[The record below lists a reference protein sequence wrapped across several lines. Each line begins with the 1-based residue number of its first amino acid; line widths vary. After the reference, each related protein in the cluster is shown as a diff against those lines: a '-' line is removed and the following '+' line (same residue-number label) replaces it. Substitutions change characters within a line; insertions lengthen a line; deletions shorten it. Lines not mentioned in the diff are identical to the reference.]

1 MNQQIDEMISPEE
14 ISVDSFDVKDS
25 LNSRFWNEEQQ
36 LDIHIRRALLVIA
49 KDFIDEYNLGEY
61 VIDDIIITG
70 SLANYNWNEEFSDVD
85 LHIIMDTT
93 QLSEDPSLAKSI
105 SDAMRNLWNKTH
117 TDISVGGFPVELYI
131 QDTHE
136 PHKSSGVY
144 SLLDGEWKTSPS
156 LDKLSG
162 EIEEDEIKT
171 RVAEYMNIID
181 EIEKVYNKIEPL
193 KMYHICSKL
202 MDKIKAERTSGLARL
217 SNDDAAELTTG
228 NLIFK
233 SLRRS
238 GHIEKLIDIKR
249 RCFDRARSIK

>member
-1 MNQQIDEMISPEE
+1 MNQIDEMISPEE
-14 ISVDSFDVKDS
+14 ISVDSFEVKDS
-25 LNSRFWNEEQQ
+25 LNPRFWNNDKH
-36 LDIHIRRALLVIA
+36 LDVHIRRALLVIA

-61 VIDDIIITG
+61 EIDDIIMTG
-70 SLANYNWNEEFSDVD
+70 SLANYNWSEEFSDVD

-105 SDAMRNLWNKTH
+105 SDAMKNMWNKTH

-144 SLLDGEWKTSPS
+144 SLLYDEWRTFPS

-171 RVAEYMNIID
+171 RTAEYMNLID
-181 EIEKVYNKIEPL
+181 EIEMLYNDIDPL
-193 KMYHICSKL
+193 KMYHICAKL
-202 MDKIKAERTSGLARL
+202 MDKIKAERTSGFT
-217 SNDDAAELTTG
+217 NDDDAAELTTG

>member
-1 MNQQIDEMISPEE
+1 MMNQIDEMISPEE
-14 ISVDSFDVKDS
+14 ISVDSFEIKDT
-25 LNSRFWNEEQQ
+25 LNPRFWNDEQH

-61 VIDDIIITG
+61 AIDDIIMTG
-70 SLANYNWNEEFSDVD
+70 SLANYNWSEEFSDID
-85 LHIIMDTT
+85 LHIVMDTT

-105 SDAMRNLWNKTH
+105 SDAMRNVWNKTH

-131 QDTHE
+131 QDSHE

-144 SLLDGEWKTSPS
+144 SLLNDEWKTSPS

-162 EIEEDEIKT
+162 EIEEDKIKT
-171 RVAEYMNIID
+171 RAAEYMNLID
-181 EIEKVYNKIEPL
+181 EIEIRYNNIDPL

-202 MDKIKAERTSGLARL
+202 MDKIKSERASGL
-217 SNDDAAELTTG
+217 SNDDAGELTTG

-238 GHIEKLIDIKR
+238 GYIEKLIDIKR

>member
-1 MNQQIDEMISPEE
+1 MMNQIDEMISPEE
-14 ISVDSFDVKDS
+14 INVDSFEVKDS
-25 LNSRFWNEEQQ
+25 LHPRFWNDEQH
-36 LDIHIRRALLVIA
+36 LDMHVRRALLVIA

-61 VIDDIIITG
+61 VIDDIIMTG
-70 SLANYNWNEEFSDVD
+70 SLANYNWSEEFSDID

-105 SDAMRNLWNKTH
+105 SDAMRNVWNKTH

-144 SLLDGEWKTSPS
+144 SLLDDEWKTSPS

-171 RVAEYMNIID
+171 RAAEYMNLID
-181 EIEKVYNKIEPL
+181 KIEMMYNDIDPL
-193 KMYHICSKL
+193 QMYHCCAKL
-202 MDKIKAERTSGLARL
+202 LDKIKAERASGLT
-217 SNDDAAELTTG
+217 NDDAAELTTG

>member
-1 MNQQIDEMISPEE
+1 MMNQIDEMISPEE
-14 ISVDSFDVKDS
+14 INVDSFEVKDS
-25 LNSRFWNEEQQ
+25 LHPRFWNDEQH
-36 LDIHIRRALLVIA
+36 LDMHIRRALLVIA

-61 VIDDIIITG
+61 VIDDIIMTG
-70 SLANYNWNEEFSDVD
+70 SLANYNWSEEFSDID

-93 QLSEDPSLAKSI
+93 QLSEDLSLAKSI
-105 SDAMRNLWNKTH
+105 SDAMRNVWNKTH

-144 SLLDGEWKTSPS
+144 SLLDDEWKTSPS

-171 RVAEYMNIID
+171 RVAEYMNLID
-181 EIEKVYNKIEPL
+181 KIEMMYNDIDPL
-193 KMYHICSKL
+193 QMYHCCAKL
-202 MDKIKAERTSGLARL
+202 LDKIKAERASGLT
-217 SNDDAAELTTG
+217 NDDAAELTTG

>member
-1 MNQQIDEMISPEE
+1 MMNQIDEIISPEE
-14 ISVDSFDVKDS
+14 INVDSFEVKDS
-25 LNSRFWNEEQQ
+25 LHPRFWNDEQH
-36 LDIHIRRALLVIA
+36 LDMHIRRALLVIA

-61 VIDDIIITG
+61 VIDDIIMTG
-70 SLANYNWNEEFSDVD
+70 SLANYNWSEEFSDID

-105 SDAMRNLWNKTH
+105 SDAMRNVWNKTH

-144 SLLDGEWKTSPS
+144 SLLDDEWKTSPS

-171 RVAEYMNIID
+171 RAAEYMNLID
-181 EIEKVYNKIEPL
+181 KIEMMYNDIDPL
-193 KMYHICSKL
+193 QMYHCCAKL
-202 MDKIKAERTSGLARL
+202 LDKIKAERASGLT
-217 SNDDAAELTTG
+217 NDDAAELTTG

>member
-1 MNQQIDEMISPEE
+1 MMNQIDEMISPEE
-14 ISVDSFDVKDS
+14 INVDSFEVKDS
-25 LNSRFWNEEQQ
+25 LHPRFWNDEQH
-36 LDIHIRRALLVIA
+36 LDMHIRRALLVIA

-61 VIDDIIITG
+61 VIDDIIMTG
-70 SLANYNWNEEFSDVD
+70 SLANYNWSEEFSDLD

-105 SDAMRNLWNKTH
+105 SDAMRNVWNKTH

-144 SLLDGEWKTSPS
+144 SLLDDEWKTSPS

-171 RVAEYMNIID
+171 RAAEYMNLID
-181 EIEKVYNKIEPL
+181 KIEMMYNDIDPL
-193 KMYHICSKL
+193 QMYHCCAKL
-202 MDKIKAERTSGLARL
+202 LDKIKAERASGLT
-217 SNDDAAELTTG
+217 NDDAAELTTG

>member
-1 MNQQIDEMISPEE
+1 MMNQIDEMISPEE
-14 ISVDSFDVKDS
+14 INVDSFEVKDS
-25 LNSRFWNEEQQ
+25 LHPRFWNDEQH
-36 LDIHIRRALLVIA
+36 LDMHIRRALLVIA

-61 VIDDIIITG
+61 VIDDIIMTG
-70 SLANYNWNEEFSDVD
+70 SLANYNWSEEFSDID
-85 LHIIMDTT
+85 LHIVMDTT

-105 SDAMRNLWNKTH
+105 SDAMRNVWNKTH

-144 SLLDGEWKTSPS
+144 SLLDDEWKTSPS

-171 RVAEYMNIID
+171 RAAEYMNLID
-181 EIEKVYNKIEPL
+181 KIEMMYNDIDPL
-193 KMYHICSKL
+193 QMYHCCAKL
-202 MDKIKAERTSGLARL
+202 LDKIKAERASGLT
-217 SNDDAAELTTG
+217 NDDAAELTTG

>member
-1 MNQQIDEMISPEE
+1 MMNQIDEIISPEE
-14 ISVDSFDVKDS
+14 ISVDSFEVKDS
-25 LNSRFWNEEQQ
+25 LNPRFWNDEQH

-61 VIDDIIITG
+61 VIDDIIMTG
-70 SLANYNWNEEFSDVD
+70 SLANYNWSEEFSDID
-85 LHIIMDTT
+85 LHIVMDTT

-105 SDAMRNLWNKTH
+105 SDAMRNVWNKTH

-131 QDTHE
+131 QDSHE

-144 SLLDGEWKTSPS
+144 SLLNDEWKTSPS

-171 RVAEYMNIID
+171 RAAEYMNLID
-181 EIEKVYNKIEPL
+181 EIEIRYNNIDPL

-202 MDKIKAERTSGLARL
+202 MDKIKSERASGL
-217 SNDDAAELTTG
+217 SNDDAGELTTG

>member
-61 VIDDIIITG
+61 VIDDIILTG
-70 SLANYNWNEEFSDVD
+70 SLANYNWSEEFSDID

-136 PHKSSGVY
+136 HHKSSGVY

-171 RVAEYMNIID
+171 RAAEYMNIID

-202 MDKIKAERTSGLARL
+202 MDKIKSERSSGL
-217 SNDDAAELTTG
+217 NNNDAAELTTG

-249 RCFDRARSIK
+249 RCFDKARSIK

>member
-1 MNQQIDEMISPEE
+1 MMNQIDEMISPEE
-14 ISVDSFDVKDS
+14 INVDSFEVKDS
-25 LNSRFWNEEQQ
+25 LHPRFWNDEQH
-36 LDIHIRRALLVIA
+36 LDMHIRRALLVIA

-61 VIDDIIITG
+61 VIDDIIMTG
-70 SLANYNWNEEFSDVD
+70 SLANYNWSEEFSDID

-105 SDAMRNLWNKTH
+105 SDAMRNVWNKTH

-136 PHKSSGVY
+136 PHKASGVY
-144 SLLDGEWKTSPS
+144 SLLDDEWKTSPS

-171 RVAEYMNIID
+171 RAAEYMNLID
-181 EIEKVYNKIEPL
+181 KIEMMYNDIDPL
-193 KMYHICSKL
+193 QMYHCCAKL
-202 MDKIKAERTSGLARL
+202 LDKIKAERASGLT
-217 SNDDAAELTTG
+217 NDDAAELTTG

-238 GHIEKLIDIKR
+238 GYIEKLIDIKR

>member
-1 MNQQIDEMISPEE
+1 MNQIDEMISPEE
-14 ISVDSFDVKDS
+14 INVDSFEVKDS
-25 LNSRFWNEEQQ
+25 LHPRFWNDEQH
-36 LDIHIRRALLVIA
+36 LDMHIRRALLVIA

-61 VIDDIIITG
+61 VIDDIIMTG
-70 SLANYNWNEEFSDVD
+70 SLANYNWSEEFSDID

-105 SDAMRNLWNKTH
+105 SDAMRNVWNKTH

-144 SLLDGEWKTSPS
+144 SLLDDEWKTSPS

-171 RVAEYMNIID
+171 RAAEYMNLID
-181 EIEKVYNKIEPL
+181 KIEMMYNDIDPL
-193 KMYHICSKL
+193 QMYHCCAKL
-202 MDKIKAERTSGLARL
+202 LDKIKAERASGLT
-217 SNDDAAELTTG
+217 NDDAAELTTG

>member
-1 MNQQIDEMISPEE
+1 MMNQIDEMISPEE
-14 ISVDSFDVKDS
+14 INVDSFEVKDS
-25 LNSRFWNEEQQ
+25 LHPRFWNDEQH
-36 LDIHIRRALLVIA
+36 LDVHIRRALLVIA

-61 VIDDIIITG
+61 VIDDIIMTG
-70 SLANYNWNEEFSDVD
+70 SLANYNWSEEFSDID

-105 SDAMRNLWNKTH
+105 SDAMRNVWNKTH

-144 SLLDGEWKTSPS
+144 SLLDDEWKTSPS

-171 RVAEYMNIID
+171 RAAEYMNLID
-181 EIEKVYNKIEPL
+181 KIEMMYNDIDPL
-193 KMYHICSKL
+193 QMYHCCAKL
-202 MDKIKAERTSGLARL
+202 MDKIKAERASGLTK
-217 SNDDAAELTTG
+217 DDATELTAG

-238 GHIEKLIDIKR
+238 GYIEKLIDIKR

>member
-1 MNQQIDEMISPEE
+1 MMNQIDEMISPEE
-14 ISVDSFDVKDS
+14 INVDSFEVKDS
-25 LNSRFWNEEQQ
+25 LHPRFWNDEQH
-36 LDIHIRRALLVIA
+36 LDMHIRRALLVIA

-61 VIDDIIITG
+61 VIDDIIMTG
-70 SLANYNWNEEFSDVD
+70 SLANYNWSEEFSDID

-105 SDAMRNLWNKTH
+105 SDAMRNVWNKTH

-144 SLLDGEWKTSPS
+144 SLLDDEWKTSPS

-171 RVAEYMNIID
+171 RVAEYMNLID
-181 EIEKVYNKIEPL
+181 KIEMVYNDMDPL
-193 KMYHICSKL
+193 QMYHRCAKL
-202 MDKIKAERTSGLARL
+202 MDKIKAERASGLT
-217 SNDDAAELTTG
+217 NDDAAELTAG

-238 GHIEKLIDIKR
+238 GYIEKLIDIKR

>member
-1 MNQQIDEMISPEE
+1 MMNQIDEMISPEE
-14 ISVDSFDVKDS
+14 INVDSFEVKDS
-25 LNSRFWNEEQQ
+25 LHPRFWNDEQH
-36 LDIHIRRALLVIA
+36 LDMHIRRALLVIA

-61 VIDDIIITG
+61 VIDDIIMTG
-70 SLANYNWNEEFSDVD
+70 SLANYNWSEEFSDID

-105 SDAMRNLWNKTH
+105 SDAMRNVWNKTH

-144 SLLDGEWKTSPS
+144 SLLDDEWKTSPS

-171 RVAEYMNIID
+171 RVAEYMNLID
-181 EIEKVYNKIEPL
+181 KIEMVYNDIDPL
-193 KMYHICSKL
+193 QMYHCCAKL
-202 MDKIKAERTSGLARL
+202 LDKIKAERASGLT
-217 SNDDAAELTTG
+217 NDDAAELTAG

-238 GHIEKLIDIKR
+238 GYIEKLIDIKR

>member
-1 MNQQIDEMISPEE
+1 MMNQIDEMISPEE
-14 ISVDSFDVKDS
+14 INVDSFEVKDS
-25 LNSRFWNEEQQ
+25 LHPRFWNDEQH
-36 LDIHIRRALLVIA
+36 LDMHIRRALLVIA

-61 VIDDIIITG
+61 VIDDIIMTG
-70 SLANYNWNEEFSDVD
+70 SLANYNWSEEFSDID

-93 QLSEDPSLAKSI
+93 QLSKDPSLAKSI
-105 SDAMRNLWNKTH
+105 SDAMRNVWNKTH

-144 SLLDGEWKTSPS
+144 SLLDDEWKTSPS

-171 RVAEYMNIID
+171 RAAEYMNLID
-181 EIEKVYNKIEPL
+181 KIEMMYNDIDPL
-193 KMYHICSKL
+193 QMYHCCAKL
-202 MDKIKAERTSGLARL
+202 MDKIKAERASGLT
-217 SNDDAAELTTG
+217 NDDAAELTTG

>member
-1 MNQQIDEMISPEE
+1 MNQIDEMISPEE
-14 ISVDSFDVKDS
+14 INVDSFEVKDT
-25 LNSRFWNEEQQ
+25 LHPRFWNDEQQ
-36 LDIHIRRALLVIA
+36 LDMHIRRALLVIA

-61 VIDDIIITG
+61 VIDDIIMTG
-70 SLANYNWNEEFSDVD
+70 SLANYNWSEEFSDID
-85 LHIIMDTT
+85 LHIVMDTT

-105 SDAMRNLWNKTH
+105 SDAMRNVWNKTH

-131 QDTHE
+131 QDSHE

-144 SLLDGEWKTSPS
+144 SLLNDEWKTSPS

-171 RVAEYMNIID
+171 RAAEYMNLID
-181 EIEKVYNKIEPL
+181 EIEIRYNNIDPL

-202 MDKIKAERTSGLARL
+202 MDKIKSERASGL
-217 SNDDAAELTTG
+217 SNDDAGELTTG

-238 GHIEKLIDIKR
+238 GYIEKLIDIKR

>member
-1 MNQQIDEMISPEE
+1 MNQIDEMISPEE
-14 ISVDSFDVKDS
+14 INVDSFEVKDS
-25 LNSRFWNEEQQ
+25 LHPRFWNDEQH
-36 LDIHIRRALLVIA
+36 LDMHIRRALLVIA

-61 VIDDIIITG
+61 VIDDIIMTG
-70 SLANYNWNEEFSDVD
+70 SLANYNWSEEFSDID

-105 SDAMRNLWNKTH
+105 SDAMRNVWNKTH

-144 SLLDGEWKTSPS
+144 SLLDDEWKTSPS

-171 RVAEYMNIID
+171 RVAEYMNLID
-181 EIEKVYNKIEPL
+181 KIEMMYNDIDPL
-193 KMYHICSKL
+193 QMYHCCAKL
-202 MDKIKAERTSGLARL
+202 LDKIKAERASGLT
-217 SNDDAAELTTG
+217 NDDAAELTTG

>member
-1 MNQQIDEMISPEE
+1 MNQIDEMISAEE
-14 ISVDSFDVKDS
+14 ISVDSFEVKDS
-25 LNSRFWNEEQQ
+25 LNPRFWNNDKH
-36 LDIHIRRALLVIA
+36 LDVHIRRALLVIA

-61 VIDDIIITG
+61 EIDDIIMTG
-70 SLANYNWNEEFSDVD
+70 SLANYNWSEEFSAVD

-105 SDAMRNLWNKTH
+105 SDAMKNMWNKTH

-144 SLLDGEWKTSPS
+144 SLLYDEWRTFPS

-171 RVAEYMNIID
+171 RTAEYMNLID
-181 EIEKVYNKIEPL
+181 EIEMLYNDIDPL
-193 KMYHICSKL
+193 KMYHICAKL
-202 MDKIKAERTSGLARL
+202 MDKIKGERTSGFT
-217 SNDDAAELTTG
+217 NDDDAAELTTG

>member
-1 MNQQIDEMISPEE
+1 MMNQIDEMISPEE
-14 ISVDSFDVKDS
+14 INVDSFEVKDS
-25 LNSRFWNEEQQ
+25 LHPRFWNDEQH
-36 LDIHIRRALLVIA
+36 LDMHIRRALLVIA

-61 VIDDIIITG
+61 VIDDIIMTG
-70 SLANYNWNEEFSDVD
+70 SLANYNWSEEFSDID

-105 SDAMRNLWNKTH
+105 SDAMRNVWNKTH

-144 SLLDGEWKTSPS
+144 SLLDDEWKTSPS

-171 RVAEYMNIID
+171 RVAEYMNLID
-181 EIEKVYNKIEPL
+181 KIEMMYNDIDPL
-193 KMYHICSKL
+193 QMYHCCAKL
-202 MDKIKAERTSGLARL
+202 LDKIKAERASGLT
-217 SNDDAAELTTG
+217 NDDAAELTTG

>member
-1 MNQQIDEMISPEE
+1 MNQIDEMISPEE
-14 ISVDSFDVKDS
+14 ISVDSFEVKDS
-25 LNSRFWNEEQQ
+25 LNPRFWNDDKH

-49 KDFIDEYNLGEY
+49 KDFIDECNLGEY
-61 VIDDIIITG
+61 AIDDIIMTG
-70 SLANYNWNEEFSDVD
+70 SLANYNWSEEFSDVD
-85 LHIIMDTT
+85 LHIVMDTT

-105 SDAMRNLWNKTH
+105 SDAMKNMWNKTH

-144 SLLDGEWKTSPS
+144 SLLYDEWRTFPS

-171 RVAEYMNIID
+171 RTAEYMNLID
-181 EIEKVYNKIEPL
+181 EIEMRYNDIEPL

-202 MDKIKAERTSGLARL
+202 MDKIKSERSSGFT
-217 SNDDAAELTTG
+217 NDSAFELTTG

-249 RCFDRARSIK
+249 RSFDRARSIK

>member
-1 MNQQIDEMISPEE
+1 MMNQIDEMISPEE
-14 ISVDSFDVKDS
+14 INVDSFEVKDS
-25 LNSRFWNEEQQ
+25 LHPRFWNDEQH
-36 LDIHIRRALLVIA
+36 LDVHIRRALLVIA

-61 VIDDIIITG
+61 EIDDIIMTG
-70 SLANYNWNEEFSDVD
+70 SLANYNWSEEFSDID

-105 SDAMRNLWNKTH
+105 SDAMRNVWNKTH

-144 SLLDGEWKTSPS
+144 SLLDDEWKTSPS

-171 RVAEYMNIID
+171 RAAEYMNLID
-181 EIEKVYNKIEPL
+181 KIEMVYNDIDPL
-193 KMYHICSKL
+193 QMYHCCAKL
-202 MDKIKAERTSGLARL
+202 MDKIKAERASGLTK
-217 SNDDAAELTTG
+217 DDATELTAG

-238 GHIEKLIDIKR
+238 GYIEKLIDIKR

>member
-1 MNQQIDEMISPEE
+1 M
-14 ISVDSFDVKDS
+14 
-25 LNSRFWNEEQQ
+25 
-36 LDIHIRRALLVIA
+36 HIRRALLVIA

-61 VIDDIIITG
+61 VIDDIIMTG
-70 SLANYNWNEEFSDVD
+70 SLANYNWSEEFSDID
-85 LHIIMDTT
+85 LHIVMDTT

-105 SDAMRNLWNKTH
+105 SNAMRNVWNKTH

-131 QDTHE
+131 QDSHE

-144 SLLDGEWKTSPS
+144 SLLNDEWKTSPS

-162 EIEEDEIKT
+162 EIEEDKIET
-171 RVAEYMNIID
+171 RAAEYMNLID
-181 EIEKVYNKIEPL
+181 EIELRSNNIDPL

-202 MDKIKAERTSGLARL
+202 MDKIKTERASGL
-217 SNDDAAELTTG
+217 SNDDAGELTTG

-238 GHIEKLIDIKR
+238 GYIEKLIDIKR

>member
-1 MNQQIDEMISPEE
+1 MMNQIDEMISPEE
-14 ISVDSFDVKDS
+14 INVDSFEVKDS
-25 LNSRFWNEEQQ
+25 LHPRFWNDEQH
-36 LDIHIRRALLVIA
+36 LDMHIRRALLVIA

-61 VIDDIIITG
+61 VIDDIIMTG
-70 SLANYNWNEEFSDVD
+70 SLANYNWNEEFSDID
-85 LHIIMDTT
+85 LHLIMNTT

-105 SDAMRNLWNKTH
+105 SDAMRNVWNKTH

-144 SLLDGEWKTSPS
+144 SLLDDEWKTSPS

-171 RVAEYMNIID
+171 RVAEYMNLID
-181 EIEKVYNKIEPL
+181 KTEMMYNDIDPL
-193 KMYHICSKL
+193 QMYHCCAKL
-202 MDKIKAERTSGLARL
+202 MDKIKAERASGLT
-217 SNDDAAELTTG
+217 NDDAAELTAG

-238 GHIEKLIDIKR
+238 GYIEKLIDIKR

>member
-1 MNQQIDEMISPEE
+1 MMNQIDEMISPEE
-14 ISVDSFDVKDS
+14 INVDSFEIKDT
-25 LNSRFWNEEQQ
+25 LHPRFWNDEQR
-36 LDIHIRRALLVIA
+36 LDVHIRRALLVIA

-61 VIDDIIITG
+61 EIDDIIMTG
-70 SLANYNWNEEFSDVD
+70 SLANYNWSEEFSDID

-105 SDAMRNLWNKTH
+105 SDAMRNVWNKTH

-144 SLLDGEWKTSPS
+144 SLLDDEWKTSPS

-162 EIEEDEIKT
+162 EIEDDEIKT
-171 RVAEYMNIID
+171 RAAEYMNLID
-181 EIEKVYNKIEPL
+181 KIEMVYNDIDPL
-193 KMYHICSKL
+193 KMYHSCAKL
-202 MDKIKAERTSGLARL
+202 MDKIKAERASGLT
-217 SNDDAAELTTG
+217 NDDAAELTPG

-238 GHIEKLIDIKR
+238 GYIEKLIDIKR

>member
-1 MNQQIDEMISPEE
+1 MNQIDEMISPEE
-14 ISVDSFDVKDS
+14 INVDSFEVKDT
-25 LNSRFWNEEQQ
+25 LHPRFWNEEEQ
-36 LDIHIRRALLVIA
+36 LDMHIRRALLVIA

-61 VIDDIIITG
+61 VIDDIIMTG
-70 SLANYNWNEEFSDVD
+70 SLANYNWNEMFSDID
-85 LHIIMDTT
+85 LHIIMDTS
-93 QLSEDPSLAKSI
+93 QLSEDSSLAKSI
-105 SDAMRNLWNKTH
+105 TDAMRNVWNKTH

-131 QDTHE
+131 QDSHE

-144 SLLDGEWKTSPS
+144 SLLDGEWKTTPS

-171 RVAEYMNIID
+171 RAAEYMNIID
-181 EIEKVYNKIEPL
+181 EIEKVYNNIEPL

-202 MDKIKAERTSGLARL
+202 MDKIKAERASGLT
-217 SNDDAAELTTG
+217 NDDAAELTTG

>member
-1 MNQQIDEMISPEE
+1 MMNQIDEMISPEE
-14 ISVDSFDVKDS
+14 ISVDSFEIKDT
-25 LNSRFWNEEQQ
+25 LNPRFWNDEQH

-61 VIDDIIITG
+61 AIDDIIMTG
-70 SLANYNWNEEFSDVD
+70 SLANYNWSEEFSDID
-85 LHIIMDTT
+85 LHIVMDTT

-105 SDAMRNLWNKTH
+105 SDAMRNVWNKTH

-131 QDTHE
+131 QDSHE

-144 SLLDGEWKTSPS
+144 SLLNDEWKTSPS
-156 LDKLSG
+156 LDKLSS

-171 RVAEYMNIID
+171 RAAEYMNLID
-181 EIEKVYNKIEPL
+181 EIEIRYNNIDPL

-202 MDKIKAERTSGLARL
+202 MDKIKSERASGL
-217 SNDDAAELTTG
+217 SNDDAGELTTG

-238 GHIEKLIDIKR
+238 GYIEKLIDIKR

>member
-1 MNQQIDEMISPEE
+1 MMNQIDEMISPEE
-14 ISVDSFDVKDS
+14 ISVDSFEIKDT
-25 LNSRFWNEEQQ
+25 LNPRFWNDEQH

-61 VIDDIIITG
+61 AIDDIIMTG
-70 SLANYNWNEEFSDVD
+70 SLANYNWSEEFSDID
-85 LHIIMDTT
+85 LHIVMYTT

-105 SDAMRNLWNKTH
+105 SDAMRNVWNKTH

-131 QDTHE
+131 QDSHE

-144 SLLDGEWKTSPS
+144 SLLNDEWKTSPS

-162 EIEEDEIKT
+162 EIEEDKIKT
-171 RVAEYMNIID
+171 RAAEYMNLID
-181 EIEKVYNKIEPL
+181 EIEIRYNNIDPL

-202 MDKIKAERTSGLARL
+202 MDKIKSERASGL
-217 SNDDAAELTTG
+217 SNDDAGELTTG

-238 GHIEKLIDIKR
+238 GYIEKLIDIKR

>member
-1 MNQQIDEMISPEE
+1 MNQIDEMISPEE
-14 ISVDSFDVKDS
+14 ISVDSFEVKDS
-25 LNSRFWNEEQQ
+25 LNPRFWNNDKH
-36 LDIHIRRALLVIA
+36 LDVHIRRALLVIA

-61 VIDDIIITG
+61 EIDDIIMTG
-70 SLANYNWNEEFSDVD
+70 SLANYNWSEEFSDVD
-85 LHIIMDTT
+85 LHIVMDTT

-105 SDAMRNLWNKTH
+105 SDAMKNMWNKTH

-144 SLLDGEWKTSPS
+144 SLLYDEWRTFPS

-171 RVAEYMNIID
+171 RTAEYMNLID
-181 EIEKVYNKIEPL
+181 EIEMLYNDIDPL
-193 KMYHICSKL
+193 KMYHICAKL
-202 MDKIKAERTSGLARL
+202 MDKIKAERTSGFT
-217 SNDDAAELTTG
+217 NDDDAAELTTG

>member
-1 MNQQIDEMISPEE
+1 MNQIDEMISPEE
-14 ISVDSFDVKDS
+14 INVDSFEVKDS
-25 LNSRFWNEEQQ
+25 LHPRFWNDEQH
-36 LDIHIRRALLVIA
+36 LDVHIRRALLVIA

-61 VIDDIIITG
+61 EIDDIIMTG
-70 SLANYNWNEEFSDVD
+70 SLANYNWSEEFSDID

-105 SDAMRNLWNKTH
+105 SDAMRNVWNKTH

-144 SLLDGEWKTSPS
+144 SLLDDEWKTSPS

-171 RVAEYMNIID
+171 RAAEYMNLID
-181 EIEKVYNKIEPL
+181 KIEMMYNDIDPL
-193 KMYHICSKL
+193 QMYHCCAKL
-202 MDKIKAERTSGLARL
+202 MDKIKAERASGLTK
-217 SNDDAAELTTG
+217 DDATELTAG

-238 GHIEKLIDIKR
+238 GYIEKLIDIKR

>member
-1 MNQQIDEMISPEE
+1 MMNQIDEMISPEE
-14 ISVDSFDVKDS
+14 ISVDSFEVKDS
-25 LNSRFWNEEQQ
+25 LHPRFWNDEQH

-61 VIDDIIITG
+61 AIDDIIMTG
-70 SLANYNWNEEFSDVD
+70 SLANYNWSEEFSDID
-85 LHIIMDTT
+85 LHIVMDTT

-105 SDAMRNLWNKTH
+105 SDAMRNVWNKTH

-131 QDTHE
+131 QDSHE

-144 SLLDGEWKTSPS
+144 SLLNDEWKTSPS
-156 LDKLSG
+156 LDKLSS

-171 RVAEYMNIID
+171 RAAEYMNLID
-181 EIEKVYNKIEPL
+181 EIEIRYNNIDPL

-202 MDKIKAERTSGLARL
+202 MDKIKSERASGL
-217 SNDDAAELTTG
+217 SNDDAGELTTG

-238 GHIEKLIDIKR
+238 GYIEKLIDIKR